1 MKVDNLKKK
10 GDKLVFDNFV
20 TSELLHISNKRFRKY
35 VVHSIEKGINVEKLG
50 ELFEKSLEQLER
62 KDKGQFYTPR
72 ELVDYI
78 ISFLDIN
85 QNSKI
90 LDPACGC
97 GSFLL
102 SVLEYFKQKN
112 TKNGLENIFG
122 VDINESAVK
131 ITRLSLAIK
140 FGFSEKTLKQ
150 LENQIKIGNS
160 IVSNKKIDNLG
171 FEWENEFKDILSS
184 GGFDF
189 VVGNPPYVTLK
200 KYKDFDPQESIYSLI
215 IHGPVNAATLMI
227 GRALEL
233 LKGGG
238 ILAFVLPRTILYVDS
253 YSKLR
258 KYLLENTKI
267 LHIFDLGQKFKDVR
281 GEQVILIIKKEKP
294 KTQSHRIKIRIFKF
308 RDKKLSEQPTLEIP
322 QEILNKFNKFLIFDK
337 KEYYTILEKILEK
350 DISLN
355 EYVDGQIFRGLPI
368 GGNSHFISRT
378 KTSDSEEVIRGKCI
392 SKFRIKEILFINKK
406 LLERFNKKKLSE
418 LKKPKIILQNIFS
431 TESGVIAAYDEK
443 GIITLDTVTNIITKN
458 EKEAKYLLGL
468 LNSKLINF
476 YIIYGLFNKSRLTMH
491 ADRSYLGNIP
501 IIKGSKKE
509 IERIVNYVD
518 DAMEKTNRDEIKAIM
533 GEIDKTVYK
542 IYGLTDKEIRLV
554 EVALKNMLSKRS
566 WW

>member
-1 MKVDNLKKK
+1 MEKDNLKKK
-10 GDKLVFDNFV
+10 DVGLVFNNSII
-20 TSELLHISNKRFRKY
+20 SELLRISNERFSKY
-35 VVHSIEKGINVEKLG
+35 VVHSIEKGISVEKLG

-72 ELVDYI
+72 EIVDYI
-78 ISFLDIN
+78 ISFLDID

-102 SVLEYFKQKN
+102 SVLEYFKRKN
-112 TKNGLENIFG
+112 IKNGLKNIFG

-140 FGFSEKTLKQ
+140 FRFSEKTLKQ

-160 IVSNKKIDNLG
+160 IVSNKKIDRLG
-171 FEWENEFKDILSS
+171 FEWGNEFKDILNN

-200 KYKDFDPQESIYSLI
+200 KYKDFNPRESIYSLI
-215 IHGPVNAATLMI
+215 IGGPVNAATLMI
-227 GRALEL
+227 GRSLEL
-233 LKGGG
+233 LKEGG

-253 YSKLR
+253 YSNLR

-267 LHIFDLGQKFKDVR
+267 LHIFDLGQKFKGVR
-281 GEQVILIIKKEKP
+281 GEQIILIVKKEKS
-294 KTQSHRIKIRIFKF
+294 KNQNNEIKIRIFKF
-308 RDKKLSEQPTLEIP
+308 RNKKLYEQPMLEIP
-322 QEILNKFNKFLIFDK
+322 QKIFSKFNKFLIFDK
-337 KEYYTILEKILEK
+337 KEYYTILKKILEN

-355 EYVDGQIFRGLPI
+355 EYVNGQIFRGLPI
-368 GGNSHFISRT
+368 GGSSRFIS
-378 KTSDSEEVIRGKCI
+378 KKKIKDSEEVIRGKCI
-392 SKFRIKEILFINKK
+392 SKFRIREILFISKK
-406 LLERFNKKKLSE
+406 LLDKFNKKKLSE

-431 TESGVIAAYDEK
+431 TESGIIAAYEKK

-491 ADRSYLGNIP
+491 ADKSYLGNIP
-501 IIKGSKKE
+501 IVEASKKE
-509 IERIVNYVD
+509 IERAVNYVD
-518 DAMEKTNRDEIKAIM
+518 NAMRKIDENEIKAIIR
-533 GEIDKTVYK
+533 EIDKIVYK
-542 IYGLTDKEIRLV
+542 IYGLTNKEINLV
-554 EVALKNMLSKRS
+554 EDGLKNILSKKS